1 MLPEG
6 CGHAPMSLFD
16 HPEFDQ
22 HESVLFGFD
31 ADSGL
36 RALIAVHS
44 TRLGPSLGGCRMV
57 PYPDDDAALTDVLR
71 LSRGMSYK
79 AALAGLPQGGGK
91 SVIIGDPR
99 AHKSDTLMRAMG
111 RLVERAA
118 GRYIVA
124 EDSGISVADVVRMA
138 EETRHVAGVPVP
150 DSPIDGDPSPA
161 TARGVWMALR
171 AAWQRLH
178 GRDETG
184 GELHGVGVAVQ
195 GCGKVG
201 ARLVQYLVD
210 AGARVWICDAHAP
223 TADACAAATG
233 AEIVAPEAIY
243 DVPADIFAPC
253 ALGAVLNPGTIP
265 RLHARLVV
273 GAANNQLATA
283 EDDDRL
289 RAAGVTYAPDYVV
302 NAGGI
307 IDIHYQRQPRYDPD
321 AMQAHLAR
329 VPEVL
334 LRILDAAAAEARGPA
349 AVADAMARDLIAA
362 APGH

>member
-1 MLPEG
+1 
-6 CGHAPMSLFD
+6 MSLFD

-57 PYPDDDAALTDVLR
+57 PYPDDNAALTDVLR

-79 AALAGLPQGGGK
+79 AALADLPQGGGK
-91 SVIIGDPR
+91 SVILGDPR
-99 AHKSDTLMRAMG
+99 AHKSDALMRAMG

-124 EDSGISVADVVRMA
+124 EDSGISVADVVRMS
-138 EETRHVAGVPVP
+138 EETTHVAGVPVP
-150 DSPIDGDPSPA
+150 GTPVDGDPSPA

-171 AAWQRLH
+171 AAWQRLD
-178 GRDETG
+178 GRDG
-184 GELHGVGVAVQ
+184 PAGAELRGVGVAVQ

-223 TADACAAATG
+223 TAEACAAATG

-253 ALGAVLNPGTIP
+253 ALGAVLNARTIP
-265 RLHARLVV
+265 RLRARLVV

-289 RAAGVTYAPDYVV
+289 RAAGVVYAPDYVV

-321 AMQAHLAR
+321 TMQAHLAR
-329 VPEVL
+329 IPEVL
-334 LRILDAAAAEARGPA
+334 VRILDTADAEARGPA
-349 AVADAMARDLIAA
+349 AVADAMARDRIAGA
-362 APGH
+362 AV

>member
-1 MLPEG
+1 
-6 CGHAPMSLFD
+6 MSIFD

-31 ADSGL
+31 ADTGL

-44 TRLGPSLGGCRMV
+44 TRLGPSLGGCRMF
-57 PYPDDDAALTDVLR
+57 PYPDDDAALTDALR

-99 AHKSDTLMRAMG
+99 AHKSDALMRAMG

-118 GRYIVA
+118 GRYVVA

-138 EETRHVAGVPVP
+138 EETHHVAGVPVP
-150 DSPIDGDPSPA
+150 GSPVDGDPSPA

-171 AAWQRLH
+171 AAWQRLAGH
-178 GRDETG
+178 EDAVGT
-184 GELHGVGVAVQ
+184 ELRGIGVAVQ

-210 AGARVWICDAHAP
+210 AGARVWVCDAHAP
-223 TADACAAATG
+223 TAEACAAATG

-253 ALGAVLNPGTIP
+253 ALGAVLNADSIP
-265 RLHARLVV
+265 RLRARLVV

-289 RAAGVTYAPDYVV
+289 RAAGVVYAPDYVV

-307 IDIHYQRQPRYDPD
+307 IDIHYQRQARYDPD

-329 VPEVL
+329 IPEVL
-334 LRILDAAAAEARGPA
+334 LRILDSADAQASGPA
-349 AVADAMARDLIAA
+349 AVADAMARDVIAGVA
-362 APGH
+362 I